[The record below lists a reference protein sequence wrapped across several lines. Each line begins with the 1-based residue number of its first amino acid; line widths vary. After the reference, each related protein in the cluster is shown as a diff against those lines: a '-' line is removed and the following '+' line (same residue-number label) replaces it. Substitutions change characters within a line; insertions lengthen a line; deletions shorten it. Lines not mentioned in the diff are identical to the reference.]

1 MAKRLY
7 DWGDGKGKVHTRP
20 KRTGPQLER
29 AKDRKRLADPT
40 YFSQP
45 MTLGDVLREAGR
57 ADELRYGGVQGQL
70 GLQQQQIPA
79 WFQDYK
85 NTILTPQQV
94 QQQYQPAIQK
104 QEAVAQET
112 AKPLGLEGQAG
123 EQDQLAAKAREALA
137 NLGTSVLTNAQQ
149 ADTTY
154 FQNRQGVAQA
164 AQLGAQTQN
173 AQQIQDLAR
182 ERGAFRDQ
190 YVTDARDRERAYGL
204 DVRHQRNE
212 DAAFGLDVQKA
223 RADVRTDRQK
233 IRADAREKRR
243 ERKQEGQ
250 EVNKYGYTNEQW
262 ARFSPSHR
270 QRIMRAQETEPG
282 GENEPKPLT
291 PAEKRARRK
300 DRETRSQRFD
310 YIAETIKDPPPYPKG
325 HPKAGQRPSKA
336 EVISQLIKQGYSR
349 AEIEKAIRKRLR
361 RPVRFPGAVPAPK
374 NGNSNYAGPR

>member
-1 MAKRLY
+1 MAKY

-190 YVTDARDRERAYGL
+190 YVTDARDRERKYGL
-204 DVRHQRNE
+204 DVQHQTNE
-212 DAAFGLDVQKA
+212 NKAFGLDVQKA

-270 QRIMRAQETEPG
+270 QRIMRAQETKPG
-282 GENEPKPLT
+282 AENEPKPLT

-300 DRETRSQRFD
+300 EKETRQQRGDF
-310 YIAETIKDPPPYPKG
+310 IEEALRSPEPYPKG
-325 HPKAGQRPSKA
+325 HPKAGKRPTRG
-336 EVISQLIKQGYSR
+336 EIISQLVKRGYSR
-349 AEIEKAIRKRLR
+349 AEINRVLKRMKHVVIT
-361 RPVRFPGAVPAPK
+361 RPVHTPGPGGGSRPT
-374 NGNSNYAGPR
+374 